1 MDYNIIIAMP
11 KCTIIISIIIILVL
25 VACEHCRSGHF
36 HVEDIW
42 CEIFSMYNLCDNNN
56 IYISQKEQI
65 VCTILHQAESAAIP
79 WPPLYIIHKTS
90 TQELTSLLGVHL
102 ALTYSM
108 ILMLGTV

>member
-1 MDYNIIIAMP
+1 MHFSAF
-11 KCTIIISIIIILVL
+11 IIILVL
-25 VACEHCRSGHF
+25 VACDYRRSGHF

-42 CEIFSMYNLCDNNN
+42 CEIFSMYNLCDSNN

-65 VCTILHQAESAAIP
+65 VCTILHQAESAAI
-79 WPPLYIIHKTS
+79 PPLYIIHKTS

-102 ALTYSM
+102 ALTYSI